1 MTSRFSLCVISLA
14 LLSLLTIPGAEGAQ
28 DTIHVDTP
36 MTPPAWALMERE
48 LLDASTTACLEFF
61 DRYFDKRGY
70 LECVERWG
78 GDDGPDDAIEN
89 INDWPVL
96 HALGAPNE
104 IREMIERAWEGHVHQ
119 FTNAKT
125 VDVPFA
131 RDGMYYK
138 EFPVMFDWVH
148 NGEGL
153 TVFNLMGLSDPKT
166 HLFQQRVRRFASFY
180 TGEDSRAPNYD
191 PKYKIIRSMFNGSRG
206 PLMRPATGLDWAG
219 DPIEI
224 EGRFRPLHGEDNY
237 AMMVEHFKDYNDIVG
252 DHPQNM
258 SATTLGVN
266 AYMLSHEKKYRDWV
280 LEYVDAWRQR
290 TIANGGI
297 IPTKIGLDGKIGGED
312 GKWWGSVYGW
322 GFTVVVPQSGA
333 LTNRNTHS
341 IGLGGF
347 ANALML
353 TGDQKYIDVWRRQI
367 DAINAHGKMIDGQMQ
382 YPSMHGDDGWYAYSP
397 NKYTSGMLPIYYWSM
412 DREDLKRLPLTGWLA
427 YLEGKSPGYPEA
439 ALAKDF
445 ETIRKKIEAMRVDR
459 TTRDTRLSD
468 DPMEYNPAIEFRLTG
483 LGVTTAGRDEQIQV
497 SVVVVIGR
505 RRTGKRL
512 QLADTGQAAADKTVT
527 SGCTLV
533 FHEDAARI
541 TAMGEIA
548 DVDVEISIIVE
559 VTHGRTLTVPT
570 VGNATTQTGHSC
582 RTVEAVITPE
592 IVPGEPVVRHVHI
605 QVRIPIEVHGG
616 HTLAI
621 RF

>member
-1 MTSRFSLCVISLA
+1 MTNRFSLRVISFA

-48 LLDASTTACLEFF
+48 LLDASTTACIEFF

-96 HALGAPNE
+96 HALGAPNV

-180 TGEDSRAPNYD
+180 TGEDSHAPNYD
-191 PKYKIIRSMFNGSRG
+191 PKHKIIRSMFNGSRG

-224 EGRFRPLHGEDNY
+224 EGRFRPLHGEDTY

-280 LEYVDAWRQR
+280 LEYVDAWRER
-290 TIANGGI
+290 TIANDGI

-333 LTNRNTHS
+333 LANRNTHY

-353 TGDQKYIDVWRRQI
+353 TGDQKYVDVWRRQI
-367 DAINAHGKMIDGQMQ
+367 DAINAHGKVIDGRLQ
-382 YPSMHGDDGWYAYSP
+382 YPSMHGDDGWYSYGP
-397 NKYTSGMLPIYYWSM
+397 NKYASGMLPIYYWSM
-412 DREDLKRLPLTGWLA
+412 DRDDLKRLPLTGWLA

-445 ETIRKKIEAMRVDR
+445 ETIRKKIEAMRADR

-468 DPMEYNPAIEFRLTG
+468 DPMEYNPAAVSNLVNLMLGGLHRIFPGALLHCRLRYFDPDG
-483 LGVTTAGRDEQIQV
+483 RRAGVPDDVAALVEKLTDDETTLTLVNVNQVEPRTVIVQGGAYGEHQCV
-497 SVVVVIGR
+497 SVQVNGQNIVVNDAFFPV
-505 RRTGKRL
+505 RL
-512 QLADTGQAAADKTVT
+512 EPGTGQK
-527 SGCTLV
+527 LV
-533 FHEDAARI
+533 IKMKRYANQ
-541 TAMGEIA
+541 
-548 DVDVEISIIVE
+548 
-559 VTHGRTLTVPT
+559 P
-570 VGNATTQTGHSC
+570 
-582 RTVEAVITPE
+582 
-592 IVPGEPVVRHVHI
+592 
-605 QVRIPIEVHGG
+605 
-616 HTLAI
+616 TLAHPWD
-621 RF
+621 RNWWLKN